1 MLQKPSKIKKIVTC
15 RPKIIKLVMTQPL
28 ISVVMP
34 AYNAAAYIDQAVQSL
49 INQTYTHWELLIADD
64 GSSDTTRQKIAAYKG
79 DARIRI
85 LPNDKNMGYLSTC
98 NRLFS
103 LSQGD
108 YLTFLDADDY
118 CPPER
123 LALQLAAFEA
133 NPNLGMVGTAYDI
146 CDMSGKLID
155 TVVKPLDYAEI
166 RAKLPTQST
175 FCGAT
180 IMISREV
187 YTKIG
192 GYRVFFNDY
201 AYQDYDWA
209 YCIADE
215 FESINL
221 PQSLYTYRQAP
232 NSNSKKISA
241 RRYVSAQIV
250 QYLGK
255 QRAERGQ
262 DDIQLAQLDPLNA
275 FIESLLAPFSADPS
289 LIYRKYAESFM
300 YNRLYR
306 TAIATSWQ
314 AIRHAPTKFIN
325 YRTWLYCLRVSLWRT
340 IFKS

>member
-1 MLQKPSKIKKIVTC
+1 MPAKITA
-15 RPKIIKLVMTQPL
+15 LLMTKPL
-28 ISVVMP
+28 ISVIMP
-34 AYNAAAYIDQAVQSL
+34 AYNAADYIQQAIQS
-49 INQTYTHWELLIADD
+49 IVNQTHTNWELLIADD
-64 GSSDTTRQKIAAYKG
+64 GSRDDTRQKIETYAT
-79 DARIRI
+79 DSRIRI
-85 LPNDKNMGYLSTC
+85 LPNEKNMGYLLTC

-103 LSQGD
+103 LCKGD

-155 TVVKPLDYAEI
+155 TIVKPLTYAEI
-166 RAKLPTQST
+166 SAKLPIQST

-180 IMISREV
+180 LMISRAV
-187 YTKIG
+187 YAQIG
-192 GYRVFFNDY
+192 GYRLFFNDY

-209 YCIADE
+209 YCIADK

-262 DDIQLAQLDPLNA
+262 DDIQLNQIDQLNA
-275 FIESLLAPFSADPS
+275 FIQNLLVPFDADPS
-289 LIYRKYAESFM
+289 LIYRKYAETFM

-306 TAIATSWQ
+306 AAISSSWQ
-314 AIRHAPTKFIN
+314 AIRKAPTKFIN

-340 IFKS
+340 IRNS